1 MFYDDVTRP
10 RVIWLAALIFCIVV
24 FMDSWFRWSTFQYG
38 TFDIAFYT
46 QSLWLAL
53 KGKWHVS
60 LLDVS
65 LMGNH
70 QEPIAFLLLPFFK
83 LWSSPMLLVL
93 VQTLML
99 ATMPFT
105 GWRIARR
112 LEFGP
117 QASLWLALAT
127 LLAPATGFIAL
138 HEFHPEALAAPLILL
153 MLEARLTRRP
163 GQFWLWFLLVL
174 ACKENMA
181 LLLAWMCAVHY
192 VIERDRGREWQAQW
206 NVVPG
211 VLAFIWLLLCILVIR
226 PMLNRGNVDYLEL
239 YSHLGKSGGAILV
252 GFVTHPTAA
261 IGAFWRGLTGGNL
274 VWGLLAPFL
283 LLPLLRPR
291 WMIVAAPIFA
301 QHLLSWRASEWSIQY
316 HYAAPLLPL
325 LWFAAAEA
333 ASSLFWRDVLAGWMA
348 VACAVCQLWFGPVL
362 RLWGTVAGARE
373 ALWARD
379 WKREMLEAIPAD
391 ASVTAGMPYL
401 SHLAKRE
408 KLYSLHHIL
417 KGLKTLSRKEFK
429 APGPTDAVVVDTG
442 DLATFSRADGS
453 FHPRMRTVTNEI
465 IPSSDMLLHDFLR
478 QAGWRK
484 LARNE
489 FTLYQREPPKPAET
503 SGGQG
508 RKLDD
513 HYALLGIQGMPP
525 LAGDSMLF
533 RMSWELQA
541 GRQSLLWA
549 SLYLRNESG
558 RLFAIGKGPIAPEV
572 ESGPM
577 TEAWAVRPPP
587 SLQPGKYK
595 GLILVYDPFES
606 DIPAEQQRFKRVTFD
621 VGEFDLK

>member
-10 RVIWLAALIFCIVV
+10 RVIWVAALIFCIVV
-24 FMDSWFRWSTFQYG
+24 FVDSWFRWSTFQYA

-46 QSLWLAL
+46 QAFWLAL
-53 KGKWHVS
+53 HGKWHAS

-70 QEPIAFLLLPFFK
+70 QEPIAFLILPFFK
-83 LWSSPMLLVL
+83 IWSSPMLLVL
-93 VQTLML
+93 IQTLML

-117 QASLWLALAT
+117 QASLWLALTT

-153 MLEARLTRRP
+153 MLEARLKRRP
-163 GQFWLWFLLVL
+163 GLFWLWFLLVL

-181 LLLAWMCAVHY
+181 LLLAWMCAVHF
-192 VIERDRGREWQAQW
+192 ILERERGREWQAQW

-211 VLAFIWLLLCILVIR
+211 VLALIWLLLCSLVIR

-239 YSHLGKSGGAILV
+239 YSHLGKSGGTILV
-252 GFVTHPTAA
+252 GFLAHPAAA

-283 LLPLLRPR
+283 LLPLLKPR
-291 WMIVAAPIFA
+291 WLIVAAPIFA
-301 QHLLSWRASEWSIQY
+301 QHLLSWRPSEWSIQY

-325 LWFAAAEA
+325 VWFAAAEA

-348 VACAVCQLWFGPVL
+348 VACAVCQLWFGPAV
-362 RLWGTVAGARE
+362 RVWGTVAGAKD

-391 ASVTAGMPYL
+391 ASVTAGLPYL
-401 SHLAKRE
+401 SHLAGRE
-408 KLYSLHHIL
+408 KLYSLHHIV
-417 KGLKTLSRKEFK
+417 KGLQTLSRKKFIP
-429 APGPTDAVVVDTG
+429 PGATDAVVVDTA
-442 DLATFSRADGS
+442 DLATFSRADGY
-453 FHPRMRTVTNEI
+453 FHPRMRTVANEI
-465 IPSSDMLLHDFLR
+465 VPSSDMLLHDFLR
-478 QAGWRK
+478 RAEWRK

-489 FTLYQREPPKPAET
+489 FTLFLREPSKLAET
-503 SGGQG
+503 TDAQG

-513 HYALLGIQGMPP
+513 HHTLLGIQGMPP
-525 LAGDSMLF
+525 LPGDSMLF

-549 SLYLRNESG
+549 TLYLRNENG
-558 RLFAIGKGPIAPEV
+558 RLFAIGKGPVAPEV
-572 ESGPM
+572 ESGPL

-587 SLQPGKYK
+587 SLKPGKYR

-606 DIPAEQQRFKRVTFD
+606 DVPKEQQRFQRVTFD
-621 VGEFDLK
+621 VGEFSLQ